1 MLMSRGH
8 HIEIIITSKDVLED
22 LVKFEGWNY
31 TNIFPEGRK
40 IKGLSP
46 IISSGINLLRT
57 IYRLY
62 KYTQKKKYDLFITD
76 DLLVFFTKILNVPS
90 IAFTDDDIAITK
102 QFSIILS
109 RATYILAPEITDLK
123 KFNYKKIGFNG
134 YKELAYLH
142 PNTFTPD
149 KEIIRAIN
157 PNLERYFILRLVSL
171 TASHDVAM
179 KGISNK
185 QVERLIKLLETKGK
199 VYISAE
205 RELPDQF
212 KKYKLRISPEKILH
226 VLFYADLFI
235 GDSQTMTSEAA
246 LLGTP
251 AFRCNDF
258 VGKIG
263 VMDEKETK
271 YGLSFNYL
279 PKDFASMYAKLA
291 RVISEDNFKK
301 KFKEKRRKML
311 SDKIDLSKFMTWLFE
326 NYPNSILEYQNEPD
340 IQYKFR

>member
-1 MLMSRGH
+1 M
-8 HIEIIITSKDVLED
+8 
-22 LVKFEGWNY
+22 F
-31 TNIFPEGRK
+31 
-40 IKGLSP
+40 
-46 IISSGINLLRT
+46 LL
-57 IYRLY
+57 I
-62 KYTQKKKYDLFITD
+62 
-76 DLLVFFTKILNVPS
+76 
-90 IAFTDDDIAITK
+90 
-102 QFSIILS
+102 
-109 RATYILAPEITDLK
+109 
-123 KFNYKKIGFNG
+123 
-134 YKELAYLH
+134 
-142 PNTFTPD
+142 
-149 KEIIRAIN
+149 
-157 PNLERYFILRLVSL
+157 
-171 TASHDVAM
+171 
-179 KGISNK
+179 
-185 QVERLIKLLETKGK
+185 
-199 VYISAE
+199 
-205 RELPDQF
+205 
-212 KKYKLRISPEKILH
+212 ILH